1 MTRCGVYCGDS
12 MKYFAL
18 LYDVVP
24 NFAERRMPF
33 REAHLQLVREAKA
46 RGELYMAGALGDP
59 PDGGLLVFHAESPS
73 VVEAFAMADPYVT
86 ERLVTAWRVRPWNVV
101 I

>member
-1 MTRCGVYCGDS
+1 
-12 MKYFAL
+12 MKHFAL
-18 LYDVVP
+18 IYDVVD

-33 REAHLQLVREAKA
+33 REAHLQLIRDAKA

-59 PDGGLLVFHAESPS
+59 PDGGLLVFHAASAS
-73 VVEAFAMADPYVT
+73 VVEAFAKADPYVN

-101 I
+101 TGAPASSPTAP